1 MCLSRHSW
9 AVLGPVL
16 LLVSCSA
23 LPPAVDTTQYVPMVL
38 APAGHADVRDERAN
52 FRALFCREPDDGTAH
67 SQASCRL
74 ALREF
79 RDEGPPSR
87 QLAPSPPQRTQ
98 YRIAVALGVGWDCM
112 REIIDEDSLP
122 TTLLKASGYDTT
134 LVDVEGLSS
143 SERNAQI
150 IANQL
155 LSDADDRRPLILVGY
170 SKGAS
175 DFLVAL
181 ATYPELA
188 QRTAALVTVAGAV
201 GGSPIADHSSR
212 RTTELLY
219 YSPFGDCE
227 HGDGLVMDSLRPAL
241 RHAWLQDHLPLSMPT
256 YSMVTAPEPDRVS
269 RVLHSSY
276 KLLGAVHPINDG
288 ALLASDQLL
297 PGSTLLGYANA
308 DHWAVAVPIAVD
320 DIPLG
325 DILVTN
331 GYPRTR
337 LWRTILDFVIAD
349 LNTPEF
355 IDREARM
362 TPVKTPDL

>member
-1 MCLSRHSW
+1 M
-9 AVLGPVL
+9 
-16 LLVSCSA
+16 
-23 LPPAVDTTQYVPMVL
+23 
-38 APAGHADVRDERAN
+38 APAPASQADVRDERAN
-52 FRALFCREPDDGTAH
+52 FRALFCREPGDDTAH
-67 SQASCRL
+67 TRESCRL

-79 RDEGPPSR
+79 RDEGLPTR
-87 QLAPSPPQRTQ
+87 QLTPSPPQRAD
-98 YRIAVALGVGWDCM
+98 YRVAVALGVGWDCM
-112 REIIDEDSLP
+112 REIIDEDALP
-122 TTLLKASGYDTT
+122 TALLKASGYDTT

-150 IANQL
+150 IAERL
-155 LSDADDRRPLILVGY
+155 LADPDDQRPFILVGY
-170 SKGAS
+170 SKGTA

-188 QRTAALVTVAGAV
+188 RRTAALVTVAGSV
-201 GGSPIADHSSR
+201 GGSPVAEHTSR
-212 RTTELLY
+212 RTTDLLY
-219 YSPFGDCE
+219 YSPFGDCA
-227 HGDGLVMDSLRPAL
+227 HGDGLVMDSLRPPL
-241 RHAWLQDHLPLSMPT
+241 RHAWLQDHLPLPMPT
-256 YSMVTAPEPDRVS
+256 YSLVTAPEPHRVS

-276 KLLGAVHPINDG
+276 KLLGTVHPINDG
-288 ALLASDQLL
+288 ALLAWDQVL

-349 LNTPEF
+349 LNTPEA
-355 IDREARM
+355 DSTAAGE
-362 TPVKTPDL
+362 